1 VRRFQDRLQTSVI
14 SDNLKFDLELVK
26 IYDGA
31 KQCPINFTLKVI
43 GNKFTLLILRN
54 MIYFK
59 QNRFNQFLNSIEE
72 INTKALTNRLKEME
86 QDGLIERRIF
96 NEHPVKIEYYPTKK
110 GLALKPLIDMMAS
123 YSLTNFAKE
132 VKDGKRRSL
141 SQIIKKRN

>member
-1 VRRFQDRLQTSVI
+1 MQSAVT
-14 SDNLKFDLELVK
+14 SDNSKFDLELFK

-31 KQCPINFTLKVI
+31 KQCPINFTLKVV

-86 QDGLIERRIF
+86 QAGLIERRIF

-110 GLALKPLIDMMAS
+110 GLALKPLLDMMAG
-123 YSLTNFAKE
+123 YSLTYYGKE
-132 VKDGKRRSL
+132 VQDGKKRTL
-141 SQIIKKRN
+141 SQIIKNGK

>member
-1 VRRFQDRLQTSVI
+1 MQATVTSE
-14 SDNLKFDLELVK
+14 NLRFDLELVK

-31 KQCPINFTLKVI
+31 KQCPINFALKI
-43 GNKFTLLILRN
+43 MGNKFTLLILRN

-86 QDGLIERRIF
+86 QQGLIERKIF
-96 NEHPVKIEYYPTKK
+96 NEHPVKIEYYPTTKA
-110 GLALKPLIDMMAS
+110 LALKPLLDMMAS
-123 YSLTNFAKE
+123 YSLTYFSKE
-132 VKDGKRRSL
+132 VKDGKKRDL

>member
-1 VRRFQDRLQTSVI
+1 MQTTI
-14 SDNLKFDLELVK
+14 ASDSLKFDLELVK

-31 KQCPINFTLKVI
+31 KQCPVNFTLKLI

-86 QDGLIERRIF
+86 HDGLIERRIF

-110 GLALKPLIDMMAS
+110 GLALKPLLDMMAS
-123 YSLTNFAKE
+123 YSLTYFGKE
-132 VKDGKRRSL
+132 VKDGKKRTV
-141 SQIIKKRN
+141 SQIINRGK